1 MLLLYH
7 TKTKYDCAM
16 ENVFKITFK
25 NLASKLPTPRKMLM
39 H

>member
-1 MLLLYH
+1 MLILYH

-16 ENVFKITFK
+16 ENAIKITFK
-25 NLASKLPTPRKMLM
+25 NLESKLPTPREMLM

>member
-1 MLLLYH
+1 MLILYP
-7 TKTKYDCAM
+7 TKIEYDCAM
-16 ENVFKITFK
+16 QNAIEITFK